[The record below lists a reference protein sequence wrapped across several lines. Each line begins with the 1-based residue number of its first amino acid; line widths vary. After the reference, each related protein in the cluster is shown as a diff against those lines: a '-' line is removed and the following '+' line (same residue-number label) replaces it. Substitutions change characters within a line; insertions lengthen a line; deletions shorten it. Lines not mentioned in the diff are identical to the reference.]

1 MQQEITNYINTNF
14 IELQQIVKNIT
25 RNNELGD
32 DLLQEIII
40 QLYEKKEIVLH
51 NYEDDT
57 IKYYLIKIIKIN
69 WHSKTSPFH
78 YRIRKESQKYSEL
91 TYQHLNYS
99 DTDKEEIIEYEEL
112 ITNVEREFSELNWFS
127 KRLFEL
133 YLTLGSLKKVSNQTQ
148 IPIASVGRYI
158 REIKQEIKQN
168 INEKKDKSNY
178 N

>member
-1 MQQEITNYINTNF
+1 MKQQITNYINNNF
-14 IELQQIVKNIT
+14 NNLQQIVKNIT
-25 RNNELGD
+25 RNHELGD
-32 DLLQEIII
+32 DLLQEVII

-69 WHSKTSPFH
+69 WYSKTSPFH
-78 YRIRKESQKYSEL
+78 YKIRKESENYSEL
-91 TYQHLNYS
+91 TYQHLNCMDNS
-99 DTDKEEIIEYEEL
+99 QEEILEYEKL
-112 ITNVEREFSELNWFS
+112 LSDVEREFAELNWFS

-168 INEKKDKSNY
+168 LNEKKDNTDL
-178 N
+178 

>member
-1 MQQEITNYINTNF
+1 MKQRITDYINNNF
-14 IELQQIVKNIT
+14 NELQQIVKNIT
-25 RNNELGD
+25 RNDELGD
-32 DLLQEIII
+32 DLLSEVVL

-57 IKYYLIKIIKIN
+57 IKYYIIKIIKIN

-78 YRIRKESQKYSEL
+78 YRIRKESQNYSEL

-99 DTDKEEIIEYEEL
+99 DTSEEEIMEYEEL
-112 ITNVEREFSELNWFS
+112 ISNVEREFSELNWFS

-148 IPIASVGRYI
+148 IPIASLGRYI

-168 INEKKDKSNY
+168 LNEKKEDRDL
-178 N
+178 